1 VRLRLSTA
9 LLAPALLLP
18 ACGGPTAPSVVEIE
32 QAQARWATHRLTRY
46 VYDFETSGFFNTLD
60 GKTIHLV
67 IIADTVRSAVFAA
80 TGDPVPVPAATL
92 ATVDTLFARALA
104 ARDAGALMS
113 AEFDPQLGYP
123 TRLQISGPPDASGAI
138 LASNLQLAP

>member
-1 VRLRLSTA
+1 MRLRLSTA
-9 LLAPALLLP
+9 LLGSVLLLP
-18 ACGGPTAPSVVEIE
+18 ACGGPTAPSVMEIE

-46 VYDFETSGFFNTLD
+46 VYDFETTGFFTTLE

-67 IIADTVRSAVFAA
+67 VIADTVRSAVFVE
-80 TGDPVPVPAATL
+80 TNDPVPVPPTSL
-92 ATVDTLFARALA
+92 ATVDTLFARAIA
-104 ARDAGALMS
+104 AQEAGALTS

-138 LASNLQLAP
+138 LASNLQPVP